1 MIVGNLCIIR
11 GRTAQ
16 NVGVILV
23 GPLES
28 RCDLSRTTQR
38 VGILSLGGGNSAL
51 ETGMK
56 ILVSMSLRS
65 SMTLSNILDQ

>member
-1 MIVGNLCIIR
+1 MGSLCIIR

-16 NVGVILV
+16 KVGVILM

-28 RCDLSRTTQR
+28 WCDLSRTTQR

-56 ILVSMSLRS
+56 IL
-65 SMTLSNILDQ
+65 ILNPLAYPISPHTPA